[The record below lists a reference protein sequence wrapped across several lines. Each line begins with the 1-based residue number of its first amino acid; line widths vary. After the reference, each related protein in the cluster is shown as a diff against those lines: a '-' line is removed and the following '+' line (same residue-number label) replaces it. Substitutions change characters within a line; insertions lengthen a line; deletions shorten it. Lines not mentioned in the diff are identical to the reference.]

1 MPPFSS
7 SPAWK
12 ALLAH
17 RDALAGRRISELWE
31 DDPGR
36 GPALTMRCAGLAADF
51 SKQRITAETLALFV
65 ALARERGVP
74 ASIERL
80 FSGERVNVTEDRPAL
95 HMALRGD
102 ERVTV
107 DGRDLL
113 PDVQRNRERM
123 RVFSQAVREG
133 QWKGHTGE
141 RVRHVL
147 ALGIGGSALGPRL
160 ALEALRGEADVSPG
174 SGTRDRPQVRFL
186 TNIDAAEFDDAVKG
200 LDPASTLVIIASK
213 TFTTQETMVNAKAA
227 RDWLARALGEEAIA
241 KHVIAATANNA
252 EAAAFGLP
260 ECNIFP
266 FADWVG
272 GRFSLWSSVG
282 LPVAIAVGMPRFD
295 QLLAGAHAA
304 DIAFRSTPLGQN
316 VPALL
321 ALVGIWNR
329 NAFGMPTHAVLSYA
343 SRLESL
349 PAYLQQLEM
358 ESNGKRVDLEG
369 NPVDFATCP
378 VVWGGTE
385 TPGQHAFHQWLHQGT
400 DAASC
405 DFIVVAKAMGTQR
418 AHHEILLAHACAQSE
433 ALMEGLATPQTQKA
447 CPGDR
452 VSTTL
457 VLPALD
463 AFHLGA
469 LLAIYE
475 HKVFVQGVVWGINS
489 FDQFGVELGKT
500 IAGQI
505 LPAVR
510 GTEASLHPA
519 THHLLGV
526 IQKLARA
533 P

>member
-1 MPPFSS
+1 MLSLTS
-7 SPAWK
+7 TTAWQ

-17 RDALAGRRISELWE
+17 RDILAARRVSELWE
-31 DDPGR
+31 DDPDR
-36 GPALTMRCAGLAADF
+36 GPAFTFKCAGLVGDL
-51 SKQRITAETLALFV
+51 SKQRITAETLSLLV

-74 ASIERL
+74 AAIERL
-80 FSGERVNVTEDRPAL
+80 FAGEKVNVTEHRAAL
-95 HMALRGD
+95 HTALRGD
-102 ERVTV
+102 EHVTI
-107 DGRDLL
+107 DGQDLL
-113 PDVQRNRERM
+113 PEVQRNRERI

-133 QWKGHTGE
+133 HWKGHTGE
-141 RVRHVL
+141 KIRHVL

-160 ALEALRGEADVSPG
+160 AIEALRGEADG
-174 SGTRDRPQVRFL
+174 PQVRFV
-186 TNIDAAEFDDAVKG
+186 TNIDAAEFDDAVRG
-200 LDPASTLVIIASK
+200 VDPASTLVVLASK
-213 TFTTQETMVNAKAA
+213 TFTTQETMVNAQAV
-227 RDWLARALGEEAIA
+227 RQWLERSLGPDSIP

-252 EAAAFGLP
+252 EATRYGLP
-260 ECNIFP
+260 ECNVFP

-282 LPVAIAVGMPRFD
+282 LPVAIAVGMQRFE
-295 QLLAGAHAA
+295 QMLAGAHAA
-304 DIAFRSTPLGQN
+304 DLAFRSSPLEHN
-316 VPALL
+316 LPALL

-329 NAFGMPTHAVLSYA
+329 NALEIPTHAVLSYA

-358 ESNGKRVDLEG
+358 ESNGKRVDLQG
-369 NPVDFATCP
+369 QPVEYSTCP

-400 DAASC
+400 DPASC
-405 DFIVVAKAMGTQR
+405 DFIVVAKAMGAHR
-418 AHHEILLAHACAQSE
+418 EHHEILLAHACAQSE
-433 ALMEGLATPQTQKA
+433 ALMEGLATPQTQRA

-463 AFHLGA
+463 AYHLGA
-469 LLAIYE
+469 LLACYE

-500 IAGQI
+500 IAGEI

-510 GTEASLHPA
+510 GGEAALHPA
-519 THHLLGV
+519 THHLLGI
-526 IQKLARA
+526 IQKLGRA

>member
-36 GPALTMRCAGLAADF
+36 GPALTLRCAGLAADF
-51 SKQRITAETLALFV
+51 SKQRITAETLALLV

-160 ALEALRGEADVSPG
+160 ALEALRGEAAG
-174 SGTRDRPQVRFL
+174 PQVRFV

-329 NAFGMPTHAVLSYA
+329 NAFGVPTHAVLSYA

-405 DFIVVAKAMGTQR
+405 DFIVVAKAMGTLR

-452 VSTTL
+452 ASTTL

-519 THHLLGV
+519 THHLLAV